1 MSKKN
6 SIISNLFW
14 KFSERIAAQVVS
26 LVVSVILARLLA
38 PSDYGAVALVT
49 IFITIANV
57 FVSDGL
63 GSALIQKKNVD
74 KLDYTSVL
82 LVNVFFSVV
91 LYLILFF
98 IAPFIADFYGEGYE
112 ILTPVLRVLGLRIVF
127 AAINSVQQAYV
138 ANRMIF
144 RKFFLSTLLGT
155 VLSGVVG
162 IVMAYRGFGVWA
174 LVAQYMVSTGV
185 STIVLM
191 ISLGNIYTFGFSFV
205 RIKTLF
211 SFGWKVLC
219 TGLII
224 TGYQELRA
232 LIIGKL
238 YSSEHLAYYDK
249 GKQFPNLLVTNINT
263 SIGAVLFPKMASEQ
277 DDISKVRETARN
289 SIRFSSY
296 IMAPLM
302 LGMAA
307 VAEPF
312 VCLVLTDK
320 WLPCVPLLQLFC
332 VFYLFQPIHTANTQ
346 AIKAI
351 GKSGLCLTLEL
362 IRDAIQLVVLL
373 IVMWI
378 SVEMI
383 VISMAIMAFLFVF
396 VNAWPNVKLFNY
408 SIKQQL
414 SDIMP
419 NVLMA
424 CMMFAVV
431 YPITYLPIHSFVKL
445 VLQVFVGAMVYILL
459 SIITKNHEFL
469 SLKEMLFSFVRTKKK
484 CLIKR

>member
-6 SIISNLFW
+6 SVVSNLLW
-14 KFSERIAAQVVS
+14 KFLERIVAQTVS

-38 PSDYGAVALVT
+38 PSDYGVVALVT

-63 GSALIQKKNVD
+63 GSALIQKKDVD
-74 KLDYTSVL
+74 RLDYTSVL
-82 LVNVFFSVV
+82 LFNVAFSVV

-98 IAPFIADFYGEGYE
+98 VAPFISAFYGEGYE
-112 ILTPVLRVLGLRIVF
+112 ILTPVLRVLGLRVVF

-138 ANRMIF
+138 AKQMIF
-144 RKFFLSTLLGT
+144 RTFFLSTLLGT
-155 VLSGVVG
+155 VLSGVIG
-162 IVMAYRGFGVWA
+162 IIMAYKGFGVWA

-185 STIVLM
+185 STIVLI
-191 ISLGNIYTFGFSFV
+191 ISLGNIYTLGFSFV

-219 TGLII
+219 TGLVI

-263 SIGAVLFPKMASEQ
+263 SIGAVLFPVMANEQ
-277 DDISKVRETARN
+277 DDISRVRETARN

-296 IMAPLM
+296 IMAPMM

-312 VCLVLTDK
+312 VRVILTDK

-332 VFYLFQPIHTANTQ
+332 IFYLFQPIHTANTQ

-351 GKSGLCLTLEL
+351 GKSGLCLALEL
-362 IRDAIQLVVLL
+362 IRDAVQLVVLL
-373 IVMWI
+373 VVMWI
-378 SVEMI
+378 SVEAI
-383 VISMAIMAFLFVF
+383 VISMAIMAILFVF
-396 VNAWPNVKLFNY
+396 VNALPNVKLLNY
-408 SIKQQL
+408 PIRQQL
-414 SDIMP
+414 SDILP
-419 NVLMA
+419 NILMA
-424 CMMFAVV
+424 CVMFACI
-431 YPITYLPIHSFVKL
+431 YPMTYLPIHDLLKL
-445 VLQVFVGAMVYILL
+445 ILQILVGALVYLLLSVITKNREFTALKRILL
-459 SIITKNHEFL
+459 SFLVKND
-469 SLKEMLFSFVRTKKK
+469 KEK
-484 CLIKR
+484 CC